1 MLFPSLIFSFFYMMG
16 RQEIYIKWV
25 PRPPATLTLKLGLF
39 LVLQS
44 DLYPIVCI
52 QVCFVSKRIHK
63 EKGTVPIPPPLKQ
76 YRGQYISQQETLK
89 KEGPVSC
96 EKSLKSCSSCGFLVA
111 PFYTNFS
118 EGLGLTR
125 GLGHLQTRLR
135 FLWQQM
141 RVMTRDSRRTAQI
154 PAKGAQM

>member
-1 MLFPSLIFSFFYMMG
+1 MQPKQRAQGGMRSLHQLVRVLQLGLSPGPQILQFPSLTFSFFCMVG

-25 PRPPATLTLKLGLF
+25 PRPPATLTLKLELS

-44 DLYPIVCI
+44 ALYPIVCM

-76 YRGQYISQQETLK
+76 YRGQYISQQETLE
-89 KEGPVSC
+89 KEGLVSC

-111 PFYTNFS
+111 PF
-118 EGLGLTR
+118 
-125 GLGHLQTRLR
+125 
-135 FLWQQM
+135 
-141 RVMTRDSRRTAQI
+141 
-154 PAKGAQM
+154 

>member
-1 MLFPSLIFSFFYMMG
+1 MRFLHQLVRDPPAWVFSWSTDLAVPISDLQLLLYGGQTGDLYQMG
-16 RQEIYIKWV
+16 DE
-25 PRPPATLTLKLGLF
+25 ATLTLKLEQS

-44 DLYPIVCI
+44 ALYPIVCI
-52 QVCFVSKRIHK
+52 QVYFVSKKIHK

-89 KEGPVSC
+89 KEGPFSC

-111 PFYTNFS
+111 PFYTIFS

-125 GLGHLQTRLR
+125 GLGHLQTRFR
-135 FLWQQM
+135 FLW
-141 RVMTRDSRRTAQI
+141 
-154 PAKGAQM
+154 